1 MEANIQQKQFEYF
14 ELYELLVSLKVDK
27 SIVEEKYYAL
37 SKRYHPDNFSLN
49 DAEMQASSLEKSSA
63 INMAKKIL
71 MNTHKRLAYILKENK
86 TIEPDEKYVLSPAF
100 LGEMM
105 DINEQLMEL
114 EFEENETVKT
124 QIIIDLKEI
133 ENNLFKKVSF
143 LFEQE
148 SLDLNSENC
157 SLLKDYYYK
166 KKYID
171 RIKEKLEG

>member
-14 ELYELLVSLKVDK
+14 ELYELSISLKVDK
-27 SIVEEKYYAL
+27 SIVEEKYYGL
-37 SKRYHPDNFSLN
+37 SKKFHPDNFSLN

-71 MNTHKRLAYILKENK
+71 MNAHKRLAYILKENK
-86 TIEPDEKYVLSPAF
+86 TIIQDEKYALSPAF

-105 DINEQLMEL
+105 DINEKLMEL
-114 EFEENETVKT
+114 EFEENEDVKA
-124 QIIIDLKEI
+124 QIINDLKEI
-133 ENNLFKKVSF
+133 EHNLFKKVFF

-148 SLDLNSENC
+148 TLDLNLENC
-157 SLLKDYYYK
+157 NLLKDYYYK

-171 RIKEKLEG
+171 RIKEKLEM